1 MSTVKENKQQTILVT
16 GATGKT
22 GSRILQRLN
31 EMKWPVRIGSRSA
44 NPTFDWTDKTTW
56 QPALQDIH
64 TVYIAFVPDLAVPGA
79 DDIIRAFTKTAVDLG
94 VKKLVLLSGRGE
106 PEAQVCEQIVMQA
119 GVDWSIVRA
128 SWFCQNFSEGYLTEP
143 IIGGFVALP
152 VPNIGEPF
160 IDTDDIAD
168 VAVVT
173 LTDDRHNGQLYEV
186 TGPRLLS
193 FKQAVEEIS
202 KITGKSIH
210 YERVPMKAYAE
221 VLVEHQVPDEYV
233 QLITYLFSK
242 ILDGRN
248 ASVSDGVE
256 RALGRKPTDFAD
268 FVRKAAAAG
277 AWKEVVSNK

>member
-31 EMKWPVRIGSRSA
+31 EMKWPVRSGSRSA
-44 NPTFDWTDKTTW
+44 NPAFDWTDQSTW
-56 QPALQDIH
+56 QGALQDIQ

-79 DDIIRAFTKTAVDLG
+79 DDIIRSFTKTAVELG

-106 PEAQVCEQIVMQA
+106 PEAQACEQIVMQA

-143 IIGGFVALP
+143 IMAGFVALP
-152 VPNIGEPF
+152 VPNTGEPF
-160 IDTDDIAD
+160 IDADDIAD
-168 VAVVT
+168 VAVAA

-186 TGPRLLS
+186 TGSRLLS
-193 FKQAVEEIS
+193 FKQAIEEIS
-202 KITGKSIH
+202 QITGKPIH
-210 YERVPMKAYAE
+210 YEKVPMDAYTE
-221 VLVEHQVPDEYV
+221 VLIEHQVPDEYI

-248 ASVSDGVE
+248 ASVCDSVE
-256 RALGRKPTDFAD
+256 RALSRKPTDFAD
-268 FVRKAAAAG
+268 FVRKAVAAG
-277 AWKEVVSNK
+277 AWKQEVRI